1 MKESRALMV
10 VLESLARTFTE
21 HRVDLSVKPSMK
33 NTFHIS
39 GNTIYVD
46 LHLPRFP
53 GLSEEEQL
61 RIIVDALNH
70 ECEHINLDF
79 SKEKIEKFIER
90 TGGGKLARWILTIV
104 EDHYT
109 DFSRLQRW
117 RGLKKARTFLAKTLI
132 QKELPIYKIKD
143 EKGAALKGL
152 FMLNYAGFAKG
163 ADRASAAVKSFLTK
177 ARERLIEVRRMHSYE
192 NREKVAEEL
201 LNAILMLEG
210 ECMLIED
217 LDSKIDFD
225 RIKVVE
231 NKPEHMAKIEDA
243 DEVDIDDALIF
254 SWNEMPKSDLSLS
267 SFERQIFESIEELQ
281 MEMNR
286 IDDVIRGSIAKRDM
300 RINPAQIPKIPES
313 VVSELTSL
321 LERIKTE
328 DRFIE
333 AEWGEEINIRNVI
346 RFLCGESARRLYY
359 ETKPADTGG
368 RAILLAI
375 DLSGSMKDK
384 IEDTIVASHIV
395 ATATESLNDRLAA
408 FGFQEK
414 TGITSFVKITPM
426 KFWHERYKPE
436 YFTGFDIFG
445 STPLKEA
452 VVEAGEWLKS
462 IYAKEKI
469 AFIFTDAE
477 PTSSTPRDVYKVV
490 CALQRTNLNVIGIG
504 VGNRINPEMLSFCFG
519 SSYVWVPNVKD
530 LPHVL
535 FSTYTKFLDPST
547 LRMN

>member
-21 HRVDLSVKPSMK
+21 HRFDLSVKPSMK

-46 LHLPRFP
+46 LSLPKFP
-53 GLSEEEQL
+53 ELSEEEQL
-61 RIIVDALNH
+61 RIVVDALNH
-70 ECEHINLDF
+70 ECEHINLSF
-79 SKEKIEKFIER
+79 SKEKIERFIER
-90 TGGGKLARWILTIV
+90 TEGGRLARWILTIV

-117 RGLKKARTFLAKTLI
+117 RGLKKARAFFAKMLI
-132 QKELPIYKIKD
+132 EKELPIYKTKD

-152 FMLNYAGFAKG
+152 LMLNYAGFAKG
-163 ADRASAAVKSFLTK
+163 ADKASSAVKKFLAK
-177 ARERLIEVRRMHSYE
+177 ARNRLIEVREMHSYE
-192 NREKVAEEL
+192 DREKVAEEL
-201 LNAILMLEG
+201 LNSILMLRG
-210 ECMLIED
+210 ECMVE
-217 LDSKIDFD
+217 LDPKIDFD
-225 RIKVVE
+225 RLKVVE
-231 NKPEHMAKIEDA
+231 YKENAEVEHPDED
-243 DEVDIDDALIF
+243 VDDTPIF
-254 SWNEMPKSDLSLS
+254 SWNEMPESDLSLS

-281 MEMNR
+281 IEMNR
-286 IDDVIRGSIAKRDM
+286 IDEVIRGSIAKRDM

-313 VVSELTSL
+313 VVSELKSL
-321 LERIKTE
+321 LEHIKTE
-328 DRFIE
+328 DRFVE
-333 AEWGEEINIRNVI
+333 AEWGEEVNIRNVV
-346 RFLCGESARRLYY
+346 RFLCGENARRLYY

-375 DLSGSMKDK
+375 DLSGSMKSK
-384 IEDTIVASHIV
+384 IEDTIVASHVV

-452 VVEAGEWLKS
+452 VVEAGEWLKG
-462 IYAKEKI
+462 IYAREKI

-477 PTSSTPRDVYKVV
+477 PTSSTPKDVYRAV
-490 CALQRTNLNVIGIG
+490 CALQRSVNVIGIG
-504 VGNRINPEMLSFCFG
+504 VGNRINPAMLSSCFG
-519 SSYVWVPNVKD
+519 NSYVWVPNVKD

-535 FSTYTKFLDPST
+535 FLTYTKFLDPST
-547 LRMN
+547 LRG